1 VTLKLQKVVPKLI
14 GDVFIM
20 SEHDTLSN
28 PERHSAQWF
37 SIPAFVMF
45 DEELSP
51 QQKLLYGFIQ
61 GLTGRTGYCY
71 ATNAYL
77 EAKLKISERSIRRDI
92 EAISERGYMRVE
104 IVGPVGK
111 QRRHV
116 YLETRPAQQLE
127 LEDPLTP
134 PADYCTPPGK
144 NAGSPPAKMSGRISN
159 INTTSNIT
167 PIDITR
173 ASNSND
179 VLIEEQRTESLP
191 ALSVT
196 RNPEVLAKGPWAEKM
211 KPTLDCKYQFA
222 QVFERLVLNH
232 PQAKNAAGNALNTRG
247 GIDEL
252 LEVLRFQAIFRINQK
267 PSGAHYLD
275 RIVGDLI
282 NERAAERLKAKK
294 MADEALQSGER
305 LKTQQARTVAIERGA
320 MTFAQRDQADADARN
335 AIVAAYHREKRL

>member
-1 VTLKLQKVVPKLI
+1 MKEEYDAP
-14 GDVFIM
+14 
-20 SEHDTLSN
+20 SN

-37 SIPAFVMF
+37 SIPAFIMF

-77 EAKLKISERSIRRDI
+77 ESRLKISERSIRRDI
-92 EAISERGYMRVE
+92 EALSERGYLRVE

-116 YLETRPAQQLE
+116 YLERRSAQQVE
-127 LEDPLTP
+127 LESPLTP
-134 PADYCTPPGK
+134 PADAFDPPGK
-144 NAGSPPAKMSGRISN
+144 NAGTPPAKMSGRISN
-159 INTTSNIT
+159 INTTSNISSL
-167 PIDITR
+167 DITR
-173 ASNSND
+173 EANSND
-179 VLIEEQRTESLP
+179 VLIEQQKPELLP
-191 ALSVT
+191 AVAVA

-232 PQAKNAAGNALNTRG
+232 PQAKNAAGKALYTREG
-247 GIDEL
+247 LDEF
-252 LEVLRFQAIFRINQK
+252 LEIIRFQAIFRINQK
-267 PSGAHYLD
+267 PTGAHYLD

-282 NERAAERLKAKK
+282 TERAAERLRAKK

-305 LKTQQARTVAIERGA
+305 LKAAQARTVTAQNGGP
-320 MTFAQRDQADADARN
+320 MTFAQRDQADADRIKAE
-335 AIVAAYHREKRL
+335 VAEYHRQKRSLN